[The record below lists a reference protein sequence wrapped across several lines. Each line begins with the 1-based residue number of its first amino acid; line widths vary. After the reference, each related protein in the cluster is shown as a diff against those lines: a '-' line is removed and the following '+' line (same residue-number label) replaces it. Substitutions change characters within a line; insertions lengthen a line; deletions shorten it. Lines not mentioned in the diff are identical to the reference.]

1 MTTEL
6 VYLQTQR
13 QRHVPPIFD
22 YLMNAIPPIK
32 ANESRQKLAKQNQAM
47 TLVDTEIK
55 VHLLFEYQ
63 NYCHPNKQKK
73 LMLLGKALED
83 ETKKENAAHAATN
96 AARDETYLLQITK
109 AMADLSPG
117 AMLYYLQGTD
127 HFSRLSPQLNKL
139 NTFFIET
146 TRLWRHHRTFEK

>member
-83 ETKKENAAHAATN
+83 ETKK
-96 AARDETYLLQITK
+96 
-109 AMADLSPG
+109 
-117 AMLYYLQGTD
+117 
-127 HFSRLSPQLNKL
+127 
-139 NTFFIET
+139 
-146 TRLWRHHRTFEK
+146 